1 MHKFNKLYKFL
12 FNKYSNSSYSV
23 KNVNSFDQIKGKL
36 KTINL
41 AELAKM
47 LKDH

>member
-23 KNVNSFDQIKGKL
+23 KNVNSFDHIKGKL